1 MKGQVEM
8 DNYGLLKCPHFDSL
22 ITFLASSAK
31 IEPSPNLK
39 FMCILKNKMLPSL
52 QNASSIQLVG
62 GGEDVCLAMCS
73 IFNLGYYVYIIK
85 ADMNFRGP
93 RNDSSEDRL
102 YIKKYIF
109 KLEGT

>member
-1 MKGQVEM
+1 M
-8 DNYGLLKCPHFDSL
+8 DNYGLLKCPHSDSL
-22 ITFLASSAK
+22 IIFLASYAK
-31 IEPSPNLK
+31 TEPSPNLT
-39 FMCILKNKMLPSL
+39 FMCILQSKMLPSL

-73 IFNLGYYVYIIK
+73 IFNLRYYVYIIQ

-93 RNDSSEDRL
+93 GNDSSEDRL
-102 YIKKYIF
+102 YTKKYLF